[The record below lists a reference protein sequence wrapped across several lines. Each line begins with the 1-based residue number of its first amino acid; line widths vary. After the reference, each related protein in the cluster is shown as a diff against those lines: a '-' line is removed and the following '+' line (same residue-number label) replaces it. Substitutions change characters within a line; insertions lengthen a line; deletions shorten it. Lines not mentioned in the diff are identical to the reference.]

1 MPMRIIN
8 LNGGGG
14 PAPGPSGGASDS
26 GLYKFL
32 TANDFTNSDP
42 TSSKFVEIWEE
53 GNKSKPKPDSIT
65 VMMWGQQPWHKSG
78 TETTARPPDCG
89 SAFGIV
95 TLKGDDIPQKL
106 YAWRGAHQISYPYTY
121 PKSRTFGFN
130 STTSREGAWLLP
142 NMCGSYLFTNTDFI
156 APDAVNNHWGNFD
169 AVYNGGNG
177 HFFAFTPT
185 TGATHDAPGSNGSPF
200 GNGKTSTTMYPASC
214 GGSGTATGRG
224 PKAKGIGLD
233 ILKPLG
239 GLRPHASELEPQTPR
254 LDYDGG
260 NGGFEFILPTGSFG
274 MARGAPYTP
283 DTTVV
288 RVPGGPYPKNRV
300 FLNSGITYTPFL
312 YILFEYAK

>member
-1 MPMRIIN
+1 MPMRIVN
-8 LNGGGG
+8 LKGGGG
-14 PAPGPSGGASDS
+14 PAPSGGASDS

-32 TANDFTNSDP
+32 SANNFTNVNPDQN
-42 TSSKFVEIWEE
+42 KYVEIWED

-65 VMMWGQQPWHKSG
+65 VMMWGQQAWHKTG

-95 TLKGDDIPQKL
+95 TLKGDDVPEKI
-106 YAWRGAHQISYPYTY
+106 YAFRGAHQPSYPYTY
-121 PKSRTFGFN
+121 SKERTFGFN
-130 STTSREGAWLLP
+130 STPSRDGGWLLP
-142 NMCGSYLFTNTDFI
+142 NMCGSYHFTNTDFI
-156 APDAVNNHWGNFD
+156 APDAVGHHWGDFD
-169 AVYNGGNG
+169 SVYNGGNG

-185 TGATHDAPGSNGSPF
+185 TGATHDSPGSNGSPF

-239 GLRPHASELEPQTPR
+239 SLRPHASELEPQTPR

-260 NGGFEFILPTGSFG
+260 NGGFEFILPTDSFG

-283 DTTVV
+283 DVTVV
-288 RVPGGPYPKNRV
+288 RVAGGPYPKNRV
-300 FLNSGITYTPFL
+300 FLNSGITYSPFL

>member
-8 LNGGGG
+8 LEGGGG
-14 PAPGPSGGASDS
+14 PAPSGGASDS

-32 TANDFTNSDP
+32 EGTGFTNLNPDQN
-42 TSSKFVEIWEE
+42 KYIEIWEE
-53 GNKSKPKPDSIT
+53 GNISKPKPDSIT
-65 VMMWGQQPWHKSG
+65 IMMWGTPCWHRSG
-78 TETTARPPDCG
+78 SVTTLNPPDCG

-106 YAWRGAHQISYPYTY
+106 YVFRGAHQPTYPYTY
-121 PKSRTFGFN
+121 PKDRTFGF
-130 STTSREGAWLLP
+130 SKTVSREGAWLLP
-142 NMCGSYLFTNTDFI
+142 NMGGNHYFTNTDFI
-156 APDAVNNHWGNFD
+156 AADAVGHHWGDFD

-177 HFFAFTPT
+177 HFYTITPT
-185 TGATHDAPGSNGSPF
+185 TGVDQDSPGSNGSPF
-200 GNGKTSTTMYPASC
+200 GNGKTSTTIYPASC

-239 GLRPHASELEPQTPR
+239 GLRPHALELEPQTPR
-254 LDYDGG
+254 LNYDGG
-260 NGGFEFILPTGSFG
+260 NGGFEFVLPTGTFG

-288 RVPGGPYPKNRV
+288 RVAGGPVPRNRV
-300 FLNSGITYTPFL
+300 YPAASITYTPHL